1 VATAVSFGAS
11 VSYSIV
17 VIALLI
23 GSSVCAQLNK
33 KLDEIVEA
41 LSVL

>member
-1 VATAVSFGAS
+1 VSFGAS

-23 GSSVCAQLNK
+23 GCSVFAQLNM